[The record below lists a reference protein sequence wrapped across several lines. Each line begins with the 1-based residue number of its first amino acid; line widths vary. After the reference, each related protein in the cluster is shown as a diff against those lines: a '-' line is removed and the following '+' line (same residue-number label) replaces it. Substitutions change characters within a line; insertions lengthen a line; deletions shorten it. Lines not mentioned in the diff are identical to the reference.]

1 MPSASRS
8 AVPRIENAHVVTPDG
23 VPLLVRRLGA
33 EGASRG
39 VALMT
44 STIAQHVGNLEA
56 TMRGLARQGWD
67 VVAADLRGHG
77 GSAGPRAPLVHMEP
91 GQGWDR
97 LVADFRQVAEHAF
110 AGVTRDRRLVIAAN
124 IGASLCLEVLK
135 EQPDLARHVVLSAPP
150 PNQPALMR
158 FARAMTRARMAL
170 SDARRPDELTMHQ
183 LYTFLGG
190 QLGQGRR
197 AIDVVSADPRVIA
210 ELEADP
216 LSWPTPTLG
225 YFSEMFRGT
234 ERAWA
239 WPEGLR
245 VAGDM
250 RFLVLYGG
258 DDAVTA
264 RGAYVAGMRRALEAL
279 GAGAVEVQRVDGG
292 RAGLIIDERSL
303 GISRRIAAW
312 HGSGPEAGEGPVRPA
327 PRDDTGETRGEED
340 LASVA
345 SSVLSRLGAETR
357 PLRPD
362 ELVELCYTAIGDDRR
377 WIELL
382 YRLAHTVSLEASPQ
396 ASDDLLAVLAPHYD
410 RALQIDRQIMEAAA
424 VGTVLQEMLDRL
436 GIGLAIVTP
445 DLEVRFANEGFAGW
459 LGIGSEG
466 RTPERLT
473 PSLKAR
479 VGAGFAEAV
488 RGGGDTVPL
497 MEGEEIAGVHFR
509 PAALRQTALDRG
521 GSSGV
526 IAIRRAGRED
536 RAMIELLQVAHGLTE
551 REAEVVRHLCRGLSP
566 DSIATVM
573 GVSVHTTRTHLKH
586 AFDKT
591 GTAGQTELV
600 ALVMTGP
607 LGLFGA

>member
-33 EGASRG
+33 EGAARG

-77 GSAGPRAPLVHMEP
+77 GSAGPRAPLAHMEP
-91 GQGWDR
+91 GRGWDR

-158 FARAMTRARMAL
+158 FARAMTRARMVL
-170 SDARRPDELTMHQ
+170 SDPERPDELTMHQ

-190 QLGQGRR
+190 QLGQRR
-197 AIDVVSADPRVIA
+197 KAIDVVSADPQVIA

-239 WPEGLR
+239 WSDGQR
-245 VAGDM
+245 VAGDT

-279 GAGAVEVQRVDGG
+279 GAGAVEVQRVEGG
-292 RAGLIIDERSL
+292 RSGLIIDERSL
-303 GISRRIAAW
+303 GISERIAAW
-312 HGSGPEAGEGPVRPA
+312 HDTARDGGSAEADGGAGAMTTGPG
-327 PRDDTGETRGEED
+327 ED

-445 DLEVRFANEGFAGW
+445 DLEVRFANAGFAGW
-459 LGIGSEG
+459 LGIGPEG
-466 RTPERLT
+466 RAPERLT
-473 PSLKAR
+473 PALKAR